1 MYKATLSFLL
11 IALLNTRLS
20 YSQATSPS
28 PGQTSVSSPGHPGQ
42 TSTPVASSPDSP
54 VTAILGAFPPE
65 MNILQEQI
73 RQKKDTVI
81 QQVRF
86 TAGLLNDRRVVLA
99 QTGMGKVNA
108 AMTTTLMLEHF
119 HPHEVLFT
127 GIAGGVD
134 PDLSPG
140 DLVIGT
146 AVTYHDYGTLTPDSI
161 QLRPTHNPF
170 TGQMNPQFFSCDS
183 GLVQTARNVGKQ
195 VSFIK
200 INNHDK
206 GRLPAVVA
214 GIIVTGDVFVA
225 SSPATQKFH
234 RQLGAE
240 ATEMEGAAVGQVCW
254 QQKVPF
260 LVIRSLS
267 DNASSN
273 AASEVKAFY
282 QVAANNSAILV
293 MALVAALHRA
303 G

>member
-1 MYKATLSFLL
+1 MYKATLSFVIIL
-11 IALLNTRLS
+11 ILNC
-20 YSQATSPS
+20 TSS
-28 PGQTSVSSPGHPGQ
+28 FGQT
-42 TSTPVASSPDSP
+42 P

-73 RQKKDTVI
+73 QQKKDTVI
-81 QQVRF
+81 QQVLF
-86 TAGLLNDRRVVLA
+86 TRGLLNGRRVVLA

-119 HPHEVLFT
+119 HPHELLFT

-146 AVTYHDYGTLTPDSI
+146 AVTYNDYGTLTPDSI
-161 QLRPTHNPF
+161 QHRATHNPF
-170 TGQMNPQFFSCDS
+170 TLQQNPLFFTCDP
-183 GLVQTARNVGKQ
+183 GLVQTARSVSKQ
-195 VSFIK
+195 VAFEK
-200 INNHDK
+200 INDRNG
-206 GRLPAVVA
+206 GRLPTIVA

-225 SSPATQKFH
+225 SLPATQKFH

-240 ATEMEGAAVGQVCW
+240 ATEMEGAAIGQICW
-254 QQKVPF
+254 QQRVPF

-273 AASEVKAFY
+273 AASEVRTFY
-282 QVAANNSAILV
+282 QVAANNSASLV
-293 MALVAALHRA
+293 MALAAALQH
-303 G
+303 GEQGK

>member
-1 MYKATLSFLL
+1 MYKATLPLLL
-11 IALLNTRLS
+11 IIFLNAFLS
-20 YSQATSPS
+20 YGQVTPS
-28 PGQTSVSSPGHPGQ
+28 SSI
-42 TSTPVASSPDSP
+42 
-54 VTAILGAFPPE
+54 TAILGAFPPE

-73 RQKKDTVI
+73 RQKKDTLI
-81 QQVRF
+81 QQIRF
-86 TAGLLNDRRVVLA
+86 TTGLLNGRRVVLA

-108 AMTTTLMLEHF
+108 AMTTTLTLEHF
-119 HPHEVLFT
+119 HPHELLFT

-170 TGQMNPQFFSCDS
+170 TLELNPLFFHCDS
-183 GLVQTARNVGKQ
+183 GLVRTAQIAGRQ
-195 VSFIK
+195 VSFSK
-200 INNHDK
+200 ISDHDK
-206 GRLPAVVA
+206 GRLPAVVT

-240 ATEMEGAAVGQVCW
+240 ATEMEGAAVGQICW

-282 QVAANNSAILV
+282 QVAANNSATLV

-303 G
+303 DGRP